1 MIRIIHITLWILLAT
16 AIHAN
21 ASDDLSSKA
30 IGYIRSHPEIVQAD
44 LGDLKELRIGGKAS
58 GLAGHQYIYVQ
69 QQKDGVD
76 IHQASV
82 TVCFGP
88 GQQVLSV
95 HGTFVAHL
103 NEKLKDKG
111 YYLSPGDILS
121 RYQST
126 YQPGI
131 AINQK
136 VSSKAEYDRTADPR
150 KVWWNISQDEYIL
163 VYEIIIHIPKDVRK
177 IIYDASTGEI
187 LEDKSLY
194 QACRFEIPASASLPG
209 PSENSSASSEF
220 GDPVNSYRVFPLGS
234 ENPSRGDRVLLSNPS
249 DPVASPYGWHD
260 TDGTPGAEFLTTKGN
275 NAEVAEDEDG
285 DNLPG
290 QMADGGASLE
300 FDFPMATDATPM
312 ANLNA
317 SLTNTFYWMNINHDV
332 FYHYGFQERDGN
344 FQRNNYGQAGLAND
358 PVQVDALDGGNL
370 NNARF
375 YAPAD
380 GAPGRLEL
388 FLWGANRAN
397 LILNRRG
404 QSQKQVTSIESNFG
418 AQNKLQRL
426 GGITGPL
433 SLVIDGD
440 AGTHW
445 GCPDVGLTT
454 GSQISG
460 KIAVVQK
467 GMCPNLDKILNLQEQ
482 GATGVIVVND
492 IPGDPILMN
501 GSGTTVV
508 IPAVMISKEDGKS
521 LINDLKNG
529 IEYTA
534 RLSNGPQD
542 QFRDPGFDNA
552 ILTHEFGHGISS
564 RLTGG
569 PANTDCLDNELQ
581 LSEGW
586 SDYFALMLT
595 TDWKS
600 ARAED
605 PRTIGAWLLAQ
616 DSTGLRK
623 YPYSY
628 SKGVNLL
635 LYDDLYLMEIPHGVG
650 ALWCSMLWD
659 MTWSIIWQEGI
670 SQDIYLGTGGN
681 NIALRLVMEGLK
693 IQPCGATFTEA
704 RDAILDADVYLY
716 GSRHHQAIWWA
727 FARRGLGVGAIAL
740 RDYSSFYE
748 ASHETPSNSETKIE
762 FLKAVDSL
770 GVVVVTWNTIQEFDN
785 KIFVLEKREPLTK
798 YREIARFPGLTL
810 DVKGRSF
817 RFLDDQVAKGGFY
830 SYQLGLYDIQDQ
842 WKILETTSVQLS
854 DYDQLALFP
863 NPVIS
868 GRFIARL
875 GPAVHQVKQIRVLSG
890 TGTEVFVQ
898 DYSSGQDRQIEIA
911 LPPLPAGIYLVQLIT
926 DTKSLVR
933 KLQILN

>member
-234 ENPSRGDRVLLSNPS
+234 ENPSQGDRVLLSNPS

-445 GCPDVGLTT
+445 GCPDGGLTT

-508 IPAVMISKEDGKS
+508 IPAVKTVITDFSLQALSILVFFALGCIVGLLTFAKFLSWMFKTYHRQTLAAMTGFVVGSLWKIWPWRTPSIWFDKIQNQLVRGIWDGNVSIHDVRVIKEMNV
-521 LINDLKNG
+521 L
-529 IEYTA
+529 
-534 RLSNGPQD
+534 
-542 QFRDPGFDNA
+542 
-552 ILTHEFGHGISS
+552 
-564 RLTGG
+564 
-569 PANTDCLDNELQ
+569 PANYVGNPYVWATCL
-581 LSEGW
+581 
-586 SDYFALMLT
+586 A
-595 TDWKS
+595 
-600 ARAED
+600 
-605 PRTIGAWLLAQ
+605 
-616 DSTGLRK
+616 
-623 YPYSY
+623 
-628 SKGVNLL
+628 
-635 LYDDLYLMEIPHGVG
+635 
-650 ALWCSMLWD
+650 
-659 MTWSIIWQEGI
+659 IIAG
-670 SQDIYLGTGGN
+670 
-681 NIALRLVMEGLK
+681 IALVFLLGRLDKKGL
-693 IQPCGATFTEA
+693 
-704 RDAILDADVYLY
+704 
-716 GSRHHQAIWWA
+716 
-727 FARRGLGVGAIAL
+727 
-740 RDYSSFYE
+740 
-748 ASHETPSNSETKIE
+748 
-762 FLKAVDSL
+762 
-770 GVVVVTWNTIQEFDN
+770 
-785 KIFVLEKREPLTK
+785 
-798 YREIARFPGLTL
+798 
-810 DVKGRSF
+810 
-817 RFLDDQVAKGGFY
+817 
-830 SYQLGLYDIQDQ
+830 
-842 WKILETTSVQLS
+842 
-854 DYDQLALFP
+854 
-863 NPVIS
+863 
-868 GRFIARL
+868 
-875 GPAVHQVKQIRVLSG
+875 
-890 TGTEVFVQ
+890 
-898 DYSSGQDRQIEIA
+898 
-911 LPPLPAGIYLVQLIT
+911 
-926 DTKSLVR
+926 
-933 KLQILN
+933 